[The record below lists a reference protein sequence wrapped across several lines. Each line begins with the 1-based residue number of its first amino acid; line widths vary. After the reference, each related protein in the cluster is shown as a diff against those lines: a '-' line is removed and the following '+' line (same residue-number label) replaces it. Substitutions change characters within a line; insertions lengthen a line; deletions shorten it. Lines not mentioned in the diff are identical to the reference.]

1 MLKGVTQVD
10 SKNSTTTV
18 LGGNSVYA
26 GTYSSTTGYNS
37 VQISIR
43 TSLDSASSGLKIY
56 SSTNGLT
63 GQSIYSDTYFGGTNY
78 DKLINLPDQYYRI
91 EYTNGPTGQTGP
103 FSLTSRLSTDLNNN
117 SQNAPPNLYS
127 YTNNP
132 EVDAFGKLR
141 VTNPFTLL
149 DIKFP
154 GQTTGSTGFLS
165 SSETI
170 CTRIIGGTGTLTYG
184 NSQLKVTGWTGSG
197 LTGSFV
203 SQSRKYCT
211 YQPGKSL
218 LFLGSGVLN
227 PNGTNPV
234 TAYTSIG
241 YYDDTNGVFFS
252 NDSSGVSINIRS
264 NGSSVSKIYQTNW
277 NIDKMD
283 GTGQSGLTLD
293 FTKAQLFVIDL
304 EWLGVGRVRYGFYAY
319 GKIFYCHQITNV
331 NGLTGPYMIS
341 PNLPIRYEIGN
352 TGATGASLTQICSTI
367 ISEGGYNPEGRPFS
381 VSGVTGVDGTERPIL
396 AISGQTGNNNYKNQN
411 IIPNSITLF
420 SPDANKS
427 FSYNIRL
434 YQSSSGFTGTS
445 WQSVNSNYSVVHYA
459 VGTGIGI
466 LPSSGSIIVQTGY
479 FTSKTSVSFNSLQNT
494 FGNILQLTKDA
505 NNINDVLVIT
515 ATALGTSGDC
525 YASIDWQ
532 EVY

>member
-1 MLKGVTQVD
+1 MTFTPSVLTQVD

-18 LGGNSVYA
+18 LGGNSGYT

-91 EYTNGPTGQTGP
+91 EYINGSTGQTGP

-132 EVDAFGKLR
+132 EVDSFGKLR

-149 DIKFP
+149 DLKFP

-170 CTRIIGGTGTLTYG
+170 CTRINGGTGTLTYG

-252 NDSSGVSINIRS
+252 NDSGGVSINIRS

-283 GTGQSGLTLD
+283 GT
-293 FTKAQLFVIDL
+293 
-304 EWLGVGRVRYGFYAY
+304 
-319 GKIFYCHQITNV
+319 
-331 NGLTGPYMIS
+331 
-341 PNLPIRYEIGN
+341 
-352 TGATGASLTQICSTI
+352 
-367 ISEGGYNPEGRPFS
+367 
-381 VSGVTGVDGTERPIL
+381 
-396 AISGQTGNNNYKNQN
+396 
-411 IIPNSITLF
+411 
-420 SPDANKS
+420 
-427 FSYNIRL
+427 
-434 YQSSSGFTGTS
+434 
-445 WQSVNSNYSVVHYA
+445 
-459 VGTGIGI
+459 
-466 LPSSGSIIVQTGY
+466 
-479 FTSKTSVSFNSLQNT
+479 
-494 FGNILQLTKDA
+494 
-505 NNINDVLVIT
+505 
-515 ATALGTSGDC
+515 
-525 YASIDWQ
+525 
-532 EVY
+532 